1 MQYMKIYVFK
11 GEINATKSEN
21 NSYCMTNKRETV
33 AREIHI
39 ETHEEIRTEI
49 NEK

>member
-1 MQYMKIYVFK
+1 VQYIKIYIFK
-11 GEINATKSEN
+11 GEIKATKTEN

-33 AREIHI
+33 EREIHI
-39 ETHEEIRTEI
+39 EIHEEIRTEM